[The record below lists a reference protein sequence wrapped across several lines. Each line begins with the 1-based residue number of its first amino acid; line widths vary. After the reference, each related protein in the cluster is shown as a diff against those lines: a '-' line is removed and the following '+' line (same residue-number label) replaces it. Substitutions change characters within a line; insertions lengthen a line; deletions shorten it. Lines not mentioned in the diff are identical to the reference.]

1 MAWPDALPRRGLY
14 LITPDTTDSLRLF
27 SQCLRVL
34 PARPALLQYR
44 NKSTDPAL
52 RLAQAQT
59 LRALTRERAQLG
71 AGHGSDVGAERRRAG
86 ERLEVLAGE
95 RVEVDA
101 ELCDE
106 PETGLPA
113 KEALYRIAQEA
124 LSNIGRHSGASHVHV
139 GWTGAGSGRARLHI
153 VDDGCGFDTAAEHPG
168 HFGLDNMQERART
181 VGAQLTIKSAPGEGT
196 ELLLDTNWS

>member
-59 LRALTRERAQLG
+59 LRALTRA
-71 AGHGSDVGAERRRAG
+71 AGVGLIINDDVAPAATISPA
-86 ERLEVLAGE
+86 LAG
-95 RVEVDA
+95 VM
-101 ELCDE
+101 
-106 PETGLPA
+106 PP
-113 KEALYRIAQEA
+113 IATRGAPSAA
-124 LSNIGRHSGASHVHV
+124 LSANRLSGA
-139 GWTGAGSGRARLHI
+139 R
-153 VDDGCGFDTAAEHPG
+153 TA
-168 HFGLDNMQERART
+168 FGLVAEGQT
-181 VGAQLTIKSAPGEGT
+181 APKAT
-196 ELLLDTNWS
+196 

>member
-59 LRALTRERAQLG
+59 LRALTRAAGVGLIINDDVALAAQ
-71 AGHGSDVGAERRRAG
+71 VGADGVHLGRDDG
-86 ERLEVLAGE
+86 
-95 RVEVDA
+95 D
-101 ELCDE
+101 
-106 PETGLPA
+106 
-113 KEALYRIAQEA
+113 IAA
-124 LSNIGRHSGASHVHV
+124 A
-139 GWTGAGSGRARLHI
+139 RARLGEHAI
-153 VDDGCGFDTAAEHPG
+153 LGASCYDQLPLAHAAIAAG
-168 HFGLDNMQERART
+168 ADYVAFGAVCPSATKPNAVRARSVCLPT
-181 VGAQLTIKSAPGEGT
+181 APHWARRAWR
-196 ELLLDTNWS
+196 LAASPRPMQARLSQPAPICWR

>member
-59 LRALTRERAQLG
+59 LRALTRAAGVGLIINDDVALAAQ
-71 AGHGSDVGAERRRAG
+71 VGADGVHLGRDDG
-86 ERLEVLAGE
+86 
-95 RVEVDA
+95 D
-101 ELCDE
+101 
-106 PETGLPA
+106 
-113 KEALYRIAQEA
+113 IAA
-124 LSNIGRHSGASHVHV
+124 A
-139 GWTGAGSGRARLHI
+139 RARLGEHAI
-153 VDDGCGFDTAAEHPG
+153 LGAPCKHDQLPLARAAIAAGAPTTWPLAPSARPPPTER
-168 HFGLDNMQERART
+168 RARPAQSVCRQRRT
-181 VGAQLTIKSAPGEGT
+181 GAARRLAASPATAGEIVAAGADMPAVIGSALMRGRPR
-196 ELLLDTNWS
+196 WQRRAR

>member
-59 LRALTRERAQLG
+59 LTTRTTRDDTKTAIATSDSTAGNIWKISIPFSSVALPGKRIRAKA
-71 AGHGSDVGAERRRAG
+71 
-86 ERLEVLAGE
+86 
-95 RVEVDA
+95 
-101 ELCDE
+101 
-106 PETGLPA
+106 
-113 KEALYRIAQEA
+113 
-124 LSNIGRHSGASHVHV
+124 
-139 GWTGAGSGRARLHI
+139 
-153 VDDGCGFDTAAEHPG
+153 
-168 HFGLDNMQERART
+168 
-181 VGAQLTIKSAPGEGT
+181 
-196 ELLLDTNWS
+196 